1 MTCIV
6 GIVDKENEV
15 VYMAADRGAGDDSFI
30 QSMNTSKIK
39 MNGPYLIGY
48 AGAPGTGQLMQYI
61 TLPTPPKKNL
71 EKFMNTTF
79 RNAVK
84 KAYAESGI
92 NVKEDDADI
101 LIGINGEL
109 FFFNPSDFQ
118 ILAFNYTSI
127 GSGSPI
133 AMGSLHT
140 TETWK
145 SAEKRAYVAVGAAI
159 AISSTCQGPVDLL
172 WVQN

>member
-15 VYMAADRGAGDDSFI
+15 VYMATDSAAGDDSFI
-30 QSMNTSKIK
+30 QPMNTSKIK

-48 AGAPGTGQLMQYI
+48 AGAPGTGQLIQYI

-84 KAYAESGI
+84 KAYLDSAI

-101 LIGINGEL
+101 LIGVNGEL

-118 ILAFNYTSI
+118 MLSFDYTAI

-145 SAEKRAYVAVGAAI
+145 SAEKRAIVAVGAAI
-159 AISSTCQGPVDLL
+159 AYSSTCMGPINVL
-172 WVQN
+172 WVQ